1 MADSRHGG
9 GAANQSGV
17 NVGEP
22 RSSHTGHNLLLN
34 FECYRYIYLS
44 RYAKSQK
51 CVSGVVVCA
60 RGTPL
65 YRDTARAEP
74 RRAGAPAAPP
84 RRPPAGARPPT
95 RVARGVSVWCVL
107 CSCHVCVVCVG
118 SWVPVRAADRGST
131 SSLCSTCN
139 LSCEKIVRHTP
150 QQLRSERP
158 VTA

>member
-44 RYAKSQK
+44 RYAKSQVCGLWIVS
-51 CVSGVVVCA
+51 CVRRAGA
-60 RGTPL
+60 RDTL
-65 YRDTARAEP
+65 YRDTARGAP

-84 RRPPAGARPPT
+84 
-95 RVARGVSVWCVL
+95 
-107 CSCHVCVVCVG
+107 
-118 SWVPVRAADRGST
+118 
-131 SSLCSTCN
+131 
-139 LSCEKIVRHTP
+139 
-150 QQLRSERP
+150 
-158 VTA
+158 